1 MKKLVLTVATVL
13 LMVSNSYSQTMERNI
28 IATGVSGSYKVMQII
43 RNEKD
48 TIMLFA
54 WNFQNAKYSSITDI
68 GGIYL
73 YDQDEIDVFVNTLS
87 KVASKEPGTNI
98 RVDAGENSVYSYDF
112 DKESI
117 YISDKNGKYFIIGR
131 KKADGIIAEIL
142 SYKSLIK

>member
-1 MKKLVLTVATVL
+1 
-13 LMVSNSYSQTMERNI
+13 
-28 IATGVSGSYKVMQII
+28 
-43 RNEKD
+43 
-48 TIMLFA
+48 MLFA

-98 RVDAGENSVYSYDF
+98 RVDAGENSVYSYEF
-112 DKESI
+112 DKDSI
-117 YISDKNGKYFIIGR
+117 YISDKNGKYFIISR

>member
-13 LMVSNSYSQTMERNI
+13 LMVSNSYSQTMERNT

-43 RNEKD
+43 KDEKD
-48 TIMLFA
+48 TIMLFS

-73 YDQDEIDVFVNTLS
+73 YDGNQIDEFVGALS

-98 RVDAGENSVYSYDF
+98 RVNSGGNSVYSYDF
-112 DKESI
+112 DKNSI
-117 YISDKNGKYFIIGR
+117 YISDKNGKYFIISR
-131 KKADGIIAEIL
+131 KQADKVIEEI
-142 SYKSLIK
+142 SGYKSLIK